1 MILIKFESFFIR
13 EQKKEKNVKLK
24 IDFNSNQLRRH
35 GSLIIDCSYTLPML
49 IHSPVHFFLRSHYF
63 GGKSYR
69 LHYERTVN
77 KVGTRITQNEMLNGS
92 WGGVRWKTARACLK
106 RTTCK

>member
-49 IHSPVHFFLRSHYF
+49 IHSPVHFFLHSHYF
-63 GGKSYR
+63 GGKVTDYNMR
-69 LHYERTVN
+69 EQLIRYVN
-77 KVGTRITQNEMLNGS
+77 RNAVLNGCS
-92 WGGVRWKTARACLK
+92 ENEGPQWTVH
-106 RTTCK
+106 

>member
-49 IHSPVHFFLRSHYF
+49 IHSPVHFFFTLIIL
-63 GGKSYR
+63 GGKVTDYIMR
-69 LHYERTVN
+69 EQLIR
-77 KVGTRITQNEMLNGS
+77 
-92 WGGVRWKTARACLK
+92 
-106 RTTCK
+106 

>member
-49 IHSPVHFFLRSHYF
+49 IHSPVHFFFTLIIL
-63 GGKSYR
+63 GGKVTDYIMREHLIRYVQCSGR
-69 LHYERTVN
+69 AGN
-77 KVGTRITQNEMLNGS
+77 KRGPL
-92 WGGVRWKTARACLK
+92 KDRACMFEMHYLQMIYI
-106 RTTCK
+106 